1 MKQLQANAHRRLWEP
16 GHKERYYEQK
26 FHVDYHEDIEF
37 RRKYVSVFHAPN
49 CSLVKHYVEG
59 FCWVLLYYYQGCPS
73 WTWYFPYHFA
83 PFASDFQDIASLDI
97 KFEKGQPFRPAE
109 QLMGVLPAASR
120 TLLPEIFQPLMVD
133 EDSSII
139 DFYPEDFQIDM
150 NGKKMLWQG
159 SALETN
165 KALTIGVALLPFID
179 EKRLLSAMEPL
190 WDELSE
196 VERARNE
203 MGSDMLFVA
212 QENKLYDTLGET
224 FYAMRNGIEV

>member
-1 MKQLQANAHRRLWEP
+1 MSLIILLLILRFLYLKIRMVLLKMYRDTVRYETTSGYDANRRLWEP

-37 RRKYVSVFHAPN
+37 RQKYTLFHTPN
-49 CSLVKHYVEG
+49 CSLAKHYVEG

-83 PFASDFQDIASLDI
+83 PFASDFQDIATLDI
-97 KFEKGQPFRPAE
+97 KFEKGQPFKPAE

-120 TLLPEIFQPLMVD
+120 TLLPEAFQPLMVD

-150 NGKKMLWQG
+150 NGKKMIMAG
-159 SALETN
+159 
-165 KALTIGVALLPFID
+165 
-179 EKRLLSAMEPL
+179 
-190 WDELSE
+190 
-196 VERARNE
+196 
-203 MGSDMLFVA
+203 
-212 QENKLYDTLGET
+212 
-224 FYAMRNGIEV
+224 